1 MDDVLVDFIQL
12 SKCFFMRSR
21 NWILYELIL
30 KHLVVHE
37 TVVRLRN
44 QSLIAEYDA
53 VTFNGMSKAL

>member
-1 MDDVLVDFIQL
+1 ML
-12 SKCFFMRSR
+12 SR

>member
-1 MDDVLVDFIQL
+1 
-12 SKCFFMRSR
+12 MRSR

-37 TVVRLRN
+37 TVVHLRN